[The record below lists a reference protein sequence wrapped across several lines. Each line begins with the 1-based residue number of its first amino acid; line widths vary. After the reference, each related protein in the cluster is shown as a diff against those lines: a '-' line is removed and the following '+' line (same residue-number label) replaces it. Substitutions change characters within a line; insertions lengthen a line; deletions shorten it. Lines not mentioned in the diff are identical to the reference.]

1 MIYLRYLAH
10 WFTANKIVSTRQIL
24 SGKGALAGQICS
36 FEEDHMAEDIEI
48 LPVEIHLPGLL
59 KLLGEHLYSQPQVAL
74 REMVQNAHDSCVRR
88 REEDPAVAGAYQPAI
103 HIYPEHAARQL
114 IIEDTG
120 SGLTREEISTFLAT
134 IGRGYTGELRER
146 LGAAGREEAM
156 DLIGLFGLGLLS
168 AFMIASRIDIL
179 TTSYQTP
186 DAAWRWVSEGGQSYA
201 LRRATRE
208 DVGTTVRLDLR
219 DDARFLLEPGVLADA
234 LRAYAEFLP
243 VPILVGDE
251 REPINGHPAPWMQ
264 TIEPASARAIHY
276 AAWVEERR
284 RVKPLTVIPLEDIK
298 TDEGRVI
305 PLRGVLYV
313 PPRSV
318 ISLQEYGDVTVYVR
332 HMLITEHERDL
343 LPEWARFVTGII
355 DCPLLNPTASRET
368 LRHDDV
374 FTTVQKAL
382 AGHLLAHF
390 QTLAEEA
397 PLDWAA
403 IVQVHNDLIKGW
415 AVRSPELFTRIAD
428 LVRFKTSRGQLT
440 LPEYLHENPGRI
452 FYYDEDE
459 GVTQTLALFEAR
471 RLAVID
477 ARWFADTAFL
487 KRYSEVYGVP
497 VEELEPAAGY
507 LFTPVD
513 DPEGQWKPIIEACQ
527 AEGFPVRLLAYEP
540 EHLPMIL
547 LYPPGAERLRRA
559 QHHMEQGRFAGP
571 IRRLVRGYLE
581 KQQMDETVIKGV
593 LHLNVR
599 NPLLRRLRE
608 LGPAHP
614 HFAAL
619 LSILVANARMFA
631 GQNLS
636 AQDTISCFEQIN
648 RSLSQL
654 VGLSDAL
661 RAGKAPLT
669 LLVLTELGVHPDAAG
684 RLCTQC
690 ETFDDLL
697 AADLQTLAERARISP
712 LMLATIREE
721 LKAQAA
727 QQPAPSG
734 EVPGEPPHDAPLQG
748 VIVPFA
754 ELGKARKE
762 SRAEHPSQEEPEA

>member
-1 MIYLRYLAH
+1 M
-10 WFTANKIVSTRQIL
+10 T
-24 SGKGALAGQICS
+24 
-36 FEEDHMAEDIEI
+36 EDIEI

-59 KLLGEHLYSQPQVAL
+59 KLLGEHLYSDPQVAL
-74 REMVQNAHDSCVRR
+74 REMIQNAHDSCVRR
-88 REEDPAVAGAYQPAI
+88 REEDQGVAGTYQPTI
-103 HIYPEHAARQL
+103 HVYPDHAERQL
-114 IIEDTG
+114 IIEDNG

-134 IGRGYTGELRER
+134 IGRGYTGALRER

-168 AFMIASRIDIL
+168 AFMIASRIDII
-179 TTSYQTP
+179 TASYQTP
-186 DAAWRWVSEGGQSYA
+186 DLAWRWVSEGGQSYA
-201 LRRATRE
+201 LRRTKRS
-208 DVGTTVRLDLR
+208 DIGTTVRLDLR
-219 DDARFLLEPGVLADA
+219 DTARFLLEPGVLADQ

-243 VPILVGDE
+243 VPITVGDE

-264 TIEPASARAIHY
+264 VIEPASARAIHY
-276 AAWVEERR
+276 AAWVEERQ
-284 RVKPLTVIPLEDIK
+284 RVKPLTVLPLEDIE
-298 TDEGRVI
+298 TEEGRTI
-305 PLRGVLYV
+305 PLHGVLYV
-313 PPRSV
+313 PPRSI

-343 LPEWARFVTGII
+343 LPDWARFVTGMI

-374 FTTVQKAL
+374 FTTVQQAL
-382 AGHLLAHF
+382 AGQLLAHF
-390 QTLAEEA
+390 QRLADEA

-403 IVQVHNDLIKGW
+403 IVQAHNDLIKGW
-415 AVRSPELFTRIAD
+415 AVRSPELFTRVAD

-459 GVTQTLALFEAR
+459 GITQTLALFEAR

-497 VEELEPAAGY
+497 VEALEPAAGY

-513 DPEGQWKPIIEACQ
+513 DPEGHWNAVVQACR
-527 AEGFPVRLLAYEP
+527 AEGFPVRLLAYQP

-559 QHHMEQGRFAGP
+559 QQQMDQGRFAGP
-571 IRRLVRGYLE
+571 IRRLVRGYLD
-581 KQQMDETVIKGV
+581 KQQVDEIVMKGV
-593 LHLNVR
+593 LHLNVS
-599 NPLLRRLRE
+599 NPLLRRLRD
-608 LGPAHP
+608 LGPDHP

-648 RSLSQL
+648 RSLSQFVEL
-654 VGLSDAL
+654 TDEAEGG
-661 RAGKAPLT
+661 RRPLT
-669 LLVLTELGVHPDAAG
+669 ASLLTDLGLHPDAAG
-684 RLCTQC
+684 RLCALC
-690 ETFDDLL
+690 ETMDDLL
-697 AADLQTLAERARISP
+697 TADLQTLAERARISS

-721 LKAQAA
+721 LKLNEDAAPMPTDPAASALAA
-727 QQPAPSG
+727 QQPAR
-734 EVPGEPPHDAPLQG
+734 G
-748 VIVPFA
+748 VIVPLG
-754 ELGKARKE
+754 ELGKGRGEPQENNKE
-762 SRAEHPSQEEPEA
+762 TPEE